1 MSAAR
6 ARSRAEKA
14 IFDIASTNGTT
25 LCFLMSMCSTT
36 STSRS
41 DFFGF
46 IFFASSSRASNAFEA
61 MVFTNGICVTQLFVV
76 FNEVLLRFFAALRMI
91 RICAELACTTA
102 NTTISYNRLVQLRA
116 EIAARNQAYYSL

>member
-25 LCFLMSMCSTT
+25 LCFLISMCSTT
-36 STSRS
+36 STSSS

-46 IFFASSSRASNAFEA
+46 IFSIPSFQAERRVEKSRGNQLQDNASGSLAFA
-61 MVFTNGICVTQLFVV
+61 
-76 FNEVLLRFFAALRMI
+76 RM
-91 RICAELACTTA
+91 TTVDTA
-102 NTTISYNRLVQLRA
+102 ISYNRLPPLQV
-116 EIAARNQAYYSL
+116 EIAGCNR